1 MEMENKTISLIKS
14 IIKGSGSPWVTGEIL
29 KANGNRLKLDLSD
42 LRDLVEKRQV
52 IFNNGS
58 FTIPQIAIAEN
69 IIANNCTRVLS
80 YRPQYVSESV
90 IQKHISNYER
100 KEKIQL
106 DPMQKAAV
114 VIACKNNLS
123 IITGGPGTG
132 KTTVLKAVAYA
143 LHQIEPGKTLGF
155 AAPTGK
161 AAKRITEATG
171 EDAVTFNS
179 MLCIGVEEYSPT
191 SVVYQTLIGDEF
203 SMADLYLSA
212 ALMASIQDGHR
223 LIISGDVD
231 QLPSV
236 GPGCV
241 LRDMI
246 ASGIIP
252 TVMLTKTFRQDNSS
266 VLFGNIQKI
275 REGKKELVKGPDF
288 QMIRVGD
295 NKQEQVGQLLASYVC
310 AAKGAGVYNTGC
322 LIPFRK
328 AGTLCTERF
337 NAIIQSKCNHFEEQ
351 VVGGRPFK
359 KNSPVIQLFNRNEVA
374 NGEIGKI
381 TEITKSSVTVQY
393 GSQEISYRED
403 ELFQISLAYSISI
416 HKSQGSEYPTALVV
430 VTNEHQ
436 RMMSRNI
443 LYTGI
448 TRAKTKAILIYQD
461 NALQSALS
469 TDGNASR
476 NSMLSEKIKYAWNKY
491 QLIRKSAG

>member
-1 MEMENKTISLIKS
+1 MENKTISLLKS
-14 IIKGSGSPWVTGEIL
+14 IIKGSGSPWVSGEIL
-29 KANGNRLKLDLSD
+29 KANGNKLKLDLSD
-42 LRDLVEKRQV
+42 LHDLVEKRQM
-52 IFNNGS
+52 FFYNGY

-80 YRPQYVSESV
+80 NRPMYVSESV
-90 IQKHISNYER
+90 IQKHISNYEK
-100 KEKIQL
+100 KEKIHL
-106 DPMQKAAV
+106 DQTQKAAIV
-114 VIACKNNLS
+114 VSCKNNLT

-132 KTTVLKAVAYA
+132 KTTVLKAIAYV
-143 LHQIEPGKTLGF
+143 LHQIETGKTIGF

-171 EDAVTFNS
+171 EEAVTFNS
-179 MLCIGVEEYSPT
+179 MLCIGVDEYSPT
-191 SVVYQTLIGDEF
+191 SVAYQTLIGDEF
-203 SMADLYLSA
+203 SMSDLYLSA

-252 TVMLTKTFRQDNSS
+252 TIMLTKTFRQDNST

-275 REGKKELVKGPDF
+275 REGKKDLVEGPDF
-288 QMIRVGD
+288 QMIRVD
-295 NKQEQVGQLLASYVC
+295 NNQQRQIGQLLTSYVG
-310 AAKGAGVYNTGC
+310 AAKEAGIYNTGC
-322 LIPFRK
+322 LLPFRK

-337 NAIIQSKCNHFEEQ
+337 NAIIQNKCNHFEEQ
-351 VVGGRPFK
+351 IVGGRPFK

-381 TEITKSSVTVQY
+381 TAITKNSVTVLY
-393 GSQEISYRED
+393 GSEEITYQED

-430 VTNEHQ
+430 ATNEHQ

-448 TRAKTKAILIYQD
+448 TRAKKKAILIYQD

-469 TDGNASR
+469 TDGNAAR
-476 NSMLSEKIKYAWNKY
+476 TSMLSEKIKYAWNKY